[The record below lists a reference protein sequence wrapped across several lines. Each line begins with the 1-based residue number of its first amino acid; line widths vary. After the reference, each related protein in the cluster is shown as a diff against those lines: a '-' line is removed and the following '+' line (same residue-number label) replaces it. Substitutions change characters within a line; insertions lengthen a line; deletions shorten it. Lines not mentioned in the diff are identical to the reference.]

1 MKKDNAMENSICK
14 IRKNLSILCEK
25 ILYNRFMWSTPVYL
39 CSISIRKKEAGGESF
54 MSNENEVLLDKGK
67 QNEPRKIKV
76 ERKEGEP
83 TPAFIGASWAALL
96 IGVSAYF
103 IGLFNAAMQ
112 LNEKGYYFAV
122 LIFGLY
128 AAVSLQKAVRD
139 KDEGIPV
146 TNIYYGISWLA
157 LIVSISLMG
166 IGLYNAGS
174 IDLSEKGFYGMSF
187 VLSLFAAIT
196 VQKNIRDTQ
205 RARERN

>member
-1 MKKDNAMENSICK
+1 MSVDNE
-14 IRKNLSILCEK
+14 IL
-25 ILYNRFMWSTPVYL
+25 MD
-39 CSISIRKKEAGGESF
+39 KE
-54 MSNENEVLLDKGK
+54 K
-67 QNEPRKIKV
+67 QNEPKVKV

-83 TPAFIGASWAALL
+83 TPAFKGASWAALL
-96 IGVSAYF
+96 IGVAAYL
-103 IGLFNAAMQ
+103 IGLFNATME

-128 AAVSLQKAVRD
+128 SAVSLQKAVRD

-146 TNIYYGISWLA
+146 TNIYYGISWIA
-157 LIVSISLMG
+157 LMISILLMA

-174 IDLSEKGFYGMSF
+174 IVLSEKGFYGMAF

-205 RARERN
+205 RARERD

>member
-1 MKKDNAMENSICK
+1 M
-14 IRKNLSILCEK
+14 
-25 ILYNRFMWSTPVYL
+25 
-39 CSISIRKKEAGGESF
+39 GERYF
-54 MSNENEVLLDKGK
+54 MSNDHDVLLDKGK
-67 QNEPRKIKV
+67 SHEPKLKV

-96 IGVSAYF
+96 VGVTAYL
-103 IGLFNAAMQ
+103 IGLFNASMQ

-157 LIVSISLMG
+157 LVISISLMG

-174 IDLSEKGFYGMSF
+174 IVLSEKGFYAMSF

-196 VQKNIRDTQ
+196 VQKNIRDAQ
-205 RARERN
+205 RARERD